1 DEGGMMKQSAGGDGD
16 MSMSRV
22 RSRRAALH
30 GWQAI
35 CCMAVMTTFTLPS
48 QASDDLFVPGITD
61 GPTPWTH
68 ADFNNEADNF
78 RFVIMADRTGGERG
92 GVFDR
97 AVDKVN
103 LLQPEFVI
111 SVGDLVDGY
120 TTDPGRIDQQWRQ
133 FESMIARLE
142 MPF

>member
-1 DEGGMMKQSAGGDGD
+1 YLSCQCSGDHLDLHSFPTRRSSDLEGGMMKQSAGGDGD

-68 ADFNNEADNF
+68 ADFNNEADN
-78 RFVIMADRTGGERG
+78 
-92 GVFDR
+92 
-97 AVDKVN
+97 
-103 LLQPEFVI
+103 
-111 SVGDLVDGY
+111 
-120 TTDPGRIDQQWRQ
+120 
-133 FESMIARLE
+133 
-142 MPF
+142 